1 MNRESR
7 CTVTLFL
14 KFNIWWRP
22 IIGNFSAL
30 LYLYYLFKESS
41 LFSRLVIYLSNHI
54 FSLVHFSFE
63 DHKAMFPITIRRPS
77 VPVLYDQGKGK
88 TTTYK
93 VKHNTKQH
101 ATMASD
107 VLVITNVYIINIYK
121 VAKKTMKCQ
130 TYFPLSLTIQILT
143 HR

>member
-1 MNRESR
+1 MNCE
-7 CTVTLFL
+7 CCFTVTLVL

-22 IIGNFSAL
+22 IISNFSAW
-30 LYLYYLFKESS
+30 LYLYYLLKESS
-41 LFSRLVIYLSNHI
+41 LFSRLVIYLTNHI

-77 VPVLYDQGKGK
+77 VPVLYDPGNGKS
-88 TTTYK
+88 TTYK
-93 VKHNTKQH
+93 VKHTTKQY

-107 VLVITNVYIINIYK
+107 VLVVTNVYINVYK
-121 VAKKTMKCQ
+121 VANKPMKCQ
-130 TYFPLSLTIQILT
+130 TYFSLSHTIQILT